1 MGDISI
7 NSHAVRSTGSDMSA
21 LSRETVRKLNN
32 SLEESQATGSA
43 DSVWGWECAEH
54 LYSCALT
61 WEEHMVGLAKKMG
74 ELGERLQDSAGSY
87 DAQDQEAASRLR
99 HGLND
104 LGKV

>member
-7 NSHAVRSTGSDMSA
+7 NSHAVRATGGDVSA
-21 LSRETVRKLNN
+21 LSREAARKLNN
-32 SLEESQATGSA
+32 SLEVSQTTGVA
-43 DSVWGWECAEH
+43 DSVWGWECAER

-61 WEEHMVGLAKKMG
+61 WEEHMADLAKRMG
-74 ELGERLQDSAGSY
+74 ELGERLQESAGSY

-104 LGKV
+104 LGKA

>member
-7 NSHAVRSTGSDMSA
+7 NSHAVRATGSNMSA

-43 DSVWGWECAEH
+43 DSVWGWECAQH

-61 WEEHMVGLAKKMG
+61 WEHMAGLAKKMG
-74 ELGERLQDSAGSY
+74 ELGERLHESTGSY
-87 DAQDQEAASRLR
+87 DAQDEEAASRLR